1 MKQLLILHELA
12 NDHAGSFRANSFAD
26 AISDQEKIST
36 PEYSQPLCTALQIA
50 LVDLL
55 RSFNIVPAAV
65 VGHSSGEIAAA
76 YAIAALSHESACK
89 AAYFRGILAGR
100 LAHDLDIAGTPGA
113 MLSANLRED
122 DAPKFLASIGL
133 AEPDG
138 ISICVACVNSPKNIT
153 LAGPADQIDVAKAEL
168 DKRGVFAQKLS
179 TGVAYHSPAMR
190 SIAKEY
196 ANRIGDLEA
205 GLVRSSTIMVSSV
218 TGQVIEPEV
227 LATPQYWVDN
237 LTSPVQFAKALSSL
251 ARLATRSGSVVL
263 GNSGQQLPLTDLVEV
278 GPHAALRRPVT
289 DTVPQLRYHAWI
301 QRSASPLQSTLHL
314 AGSLFCRGFP
324 ISITTV
330 NGQDQGKHPYLV
342 DCPAY
347 PFDHSRRYWDET
359 RISRE
364 WRLREASPGFLLGR
378 RVHDWN
384 PLKPRWRNWLCVEN
398 VPWLGEHYVSAARLY
413 QKLLLH
419 SDLLT
424 FLLSYLPTGL

>member
-1 MKQLLILHELA
+1 MSLKQSLNSTELA
-12 NDHAGSFRANSFAD
+12 SHQAGLLCANLSAD

-65 VGHSSGEIAAA
+65 VGHSSGEVAAA
-76 YAIAALSHESACK
+76 YAITALSHESACK
-89 AAYFRGILAGR
+89 AAYFRGMLAGR
-100 LAHDLDIAGTPGA
+100 LAHDLDVAGSPGA

-122 DAPKFLASIGL
+122 DVPKFLASFGL
-133 AEPDG
+133 SVPDG
-138 ISICVACVNSPKNIT
+138 TSICVACVNSPKNVT
-153 LAGPADQIDVAKAEL
+153 LAGPADQIDIAKAEL
-168 DKRGVFAQKLS
+168 DKRGVFAQKLH
-179 TGVAYHSPAMR
+179 TGVAYHSPALR
-190 SIAKEY
+190 AIAKEY
-196 ANRIGDLEA
+196 AIRIGDLEA
-205 GLVRSSTIMVSSV
+205 GPARSSTIMVSSV

-237 LTSPVQFAKALSSL
+237 LTSSVQFSKALSSL
-251 ARLATRSGSVVL
+251 AGLATRSSSVVV
-263 GNSGQQLPLTDLVEV
+263 GNPGQQLPLTDLVEV

-301 QRSASPLQSTLHL
+301 QRSASPLQSTLYL

-330 NGQDQGKHPYLV
+330 NCQDQGKHPYLV

-398 VPWLGEHYVSAARLY
+398 IPWLGEHFVSATRLSP
-413 QKLLLH
+413 KTLF
-419 SDLLT
+419 T
-424 FLLSYLPTGL
+424 FMSHISVL

>member
-1 MKQLLILHELA
+1 M
-12 NDHAGSFRANSFAD
+12 
-26 AISDQEKIST
+26 
-36 PEYSQPLCTALQIA
+36 
-50 LVDLL
+50 
-55 RSFNIVPAAV
+55 PAAV

-76 YAIAALSHESACK
+76 YAVTALSHESACK
-89 AAYFRGILAGR
+89 AAYFRGTLAGR
-100 LAHDLDIAGTPGA
+100 LAHDLDVAGTPGA
-113 MLSANLRED
+113 MLSANLSEVEV
-122 DAPKFLASIGL
+122 PKFLASIVL
-133 AEPDG
+133 AIPDG
-138 ISICVACVNSPKNIT
+138 ISICVACVNSPKNVT
-153 LAGPADQIDVAKAEL
+153 MAGPADQIDIAKAEL
-168 DKRGVFAQKLS
+168 DKRGVFAQKLN
-179 TGVAYHSPAMR
+179 TGIAYHSPAMR
-190 SIAKEY
+190 DIAKEY
-196 ANRIGDLEA
+196 AIRIGDLEA
-205 GLVRSSTIMVSSV
+205 GPTRSSTIMVSSV

-251 ARLATRSGSVVL
+251 AGLATRSSSVVN
-263 GNSGQQLPLTDLVEV
+263 GNSGNLPLTDLVEV

-301 QRSASPLQSTLHL
+301 QRSASSLQSTLHL

-398 VPWLGEHYVSAARLY
+398 IPWLGEHYVSTR
-413 QKLLLH
+413 
-419 SDLLT
+419 
-424 FLLSYLPTGL
+424 